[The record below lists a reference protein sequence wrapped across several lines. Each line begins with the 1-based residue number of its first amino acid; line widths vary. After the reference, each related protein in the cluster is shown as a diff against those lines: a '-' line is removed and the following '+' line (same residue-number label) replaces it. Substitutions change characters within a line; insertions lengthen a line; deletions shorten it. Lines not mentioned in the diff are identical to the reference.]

1 MKQWFSEEEEKEAN
15 QNHTWGTFQ
24 IISTP
29 GDSDKLPNP
38 REESP
43 SSVPLLLLYLYAV
56 LGREKSRAIATERN
70 ILISSV
76 IEVTV
81 TYASSVW

>member
-1 MKQWFSEEEEKEAN
+1 MSINVPIYAEASGLKSDSHRRRGRRRKQIRI
-15 QNHTWGTFQ
+15 TPGGLFQ

-43 SSVPLLLLYLYAV
+43 WSVSQLLLYLYTI
-56 LGREKSRAIATERN
+56 LGGKSR
-70 ILISSV
+70 LLL
-76 IEVTV
+76 
-81 TYASSVW
+81 